1 MVGGY
6 RIFGS
11 ELSPYSVKVRS
22 YFRYKGL
29 AHEWILR
36 GPANMAEFKRH
47 AKLPLIP
54 LVVTPDGDGLQD
66 STPII
71 ERFEAAHPTPSIH
84 PDDPALA
91 FLSALIE
98 EYGEEWLNKP
108 MFHYRWFY
116 EPDQQATAARI
127 ARAHLAGGTGASSDE
142 AGGDEAALRQAT
154 AAVIARMVPRL
165 GFVGSSPETKDQ
177 IEDAF
182 VQLLAILEPHLAR
195 RAYLFGSRP
204 AFGDFGLFAQLHQCS
219 TEPTAGALMAARA
232 PNTLAWIARML
243 APTAGGRFEDWS
255 ALAPT
260 LEPLLADQ
268 VAGLYLPWATANAA
282 ALAAGEASFSVA
294 LKGSTFGQQTQKY
307 HARSLAALKQR
318 YAAVTDR
325 TRLDPILA
333 RTGCLD
339 WLAV

>member
-1 MVGGY
+1 MADGY

-36 GPANMAEFKRH
+36 GPANMATFERY

-84 PDDPALA
+84 PEDPTLA

-98 EYGEEWLNKP
+98 EYGDEWGNKA

-116 EPDQQATAARI
+116 EPDQRATAARI
-127 ARAHLAGGTGASSDE
+127 ARARLPD
-142 AGGDEAALRQAT
+142 GDPAALQAAT
-154 AAVIARMVPRL
+154 AAVVARMVPRL

-177 IEDAF
+177 IEESFAE
-182 VQLLAILEPHLAR
+182 LLAILERHLAHR
-195 RAYLFGSRP
+195 SYVFGGRP
-204 AFGDFGLFAQLHQCS
+204 AFGDFGLFAQLRQCA
-219 TEPTAGALMAARA
+219 TDPTAGALMAARA
-232 PNTLAWIARML
+232 PNTLAWTERML
-243 APTAGGRFEDWS
+243 APAADGSFEDWP

-268 VAGLYLPWATANAA
+268 VAGLYLPWATANAQ
-282 ALAAGEASFSVA
+282 ALAAGEANFSVV
-294 LKGSTFGQQTQKY
+294 LKGRAFGQRPQKY
-307 HARSLAALKQR
+307 HARSLAALKDR
-318 YAAVTDR
+318 YAQVADR
-325 TRLDPILA
+325 GRLDPILTA
-333 RTGCLD
+333 TGCRD
-339 WLAV
+339 WLVN